1 MRTLAVVA
9 CALVLAAPAAA
20 APDWAANVEAATTY
34 AKSRSGQESFA
45 VTEQGGRLRGRLF
58 HRHMTSA
65 SVIKAMLL
73 VAYLRQPSVRG
84 RALTRSERDLL
95 EPMIRVSAND
105 PASTI
110 FNRLGTAGV
119 SAFAKQAGMRSFRVS
134 THWGLSELTARD
146 QARFFRKIDLLVPK
160 RHRAYARRL
169 LATVVSSQRWGIPPA
184 APKGWE
190 LFFKGGWLPRSDGW
204 VLNQVALLKKG
215 ERRISIAIL
224 TRGNPSEVVRPG
236 NAARHRQAA
245 PSRRELSLSSRLRSV
260 KIAHRS
266 GVEHEGGR
274 DGERF

>member
-1 MRTLAVVA
+1 MRFLAVAA

-20 APDWAANVEAATTY
+20 APDWAENVAAATTY
-34 AKSRSGQESFA
+34 AESRSGQESFA
-45 VTEQGGRLRGRLF
+45 ITEQGGKLRGRLV

-84 RALTRSERDLL
+84 RALTSSERGLL

-146 QARFFRKIDLLVPK
+146 QARFFRRIDLLVPK

-169 LATVVSSQRWGIPPA
+169 LVTVASSQSWGIAPV
-184 APKGWE
+184 APKGWQ

-204 VLNQVALLKKG
+204 VHESGRAPQEGRAPDLDRDPHPRQS
-215 ERRISIAIL
+215 EREL
-224 TRGNPSEVVRPG
+224 RPG
-236 NAARHRQAA
+236 HPARHRQAS
-245 PSRRELSLSSRLRSV
+245 PSRRGLS
-260 KIAHRS
+260 ACHP
-266 GVEHEGGR
+266 GPGR
-274 DGERF
+274 